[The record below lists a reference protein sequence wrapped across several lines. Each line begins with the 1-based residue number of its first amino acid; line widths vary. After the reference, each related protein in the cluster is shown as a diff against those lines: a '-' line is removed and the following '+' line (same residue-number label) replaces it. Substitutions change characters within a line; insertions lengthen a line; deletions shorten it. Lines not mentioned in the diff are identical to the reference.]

1 MSEGDHRK
9 HTTTHE
15 PLQHECGCAENRP
28 MTLPP
33 IVAENLDR
41 FYGAD
46 SPYRIYAFIATGFLL
61 LSFSKSGRRMG
72 CGGVLITIVL
82 YYIITWLGDACTQ
95 FTPKDPPKTQAAV
108 RR

>member
-1 MSEGDHRK
+1 
-9 HTTTHE
+9 
-15 PLQHECGCAENRP
+15 

-33 IVAENLDR
+33 IVAQNLDR

-61 LSFSKSGRRMG
+61 MSLGKSGRRMG
-72 CGGVLITIVL
+72 CGGVFITIAL
-82 YYIITWLGDACTQ
+82 YYIITWLSDALSQ
-95 FTPKDPPKTQAAV
+95 FTPQDPPRTHAAA